1 MKTLTFINKK
11 GYCSRPVI
19 VDFANCTLDAIEP
32 VRAYIDDIYIA
43 PEDIEVRYK
52 KNGKEIVTK
61 AKKGDI
67 IISFYN
73 DPTVVNKIVVI
84 RNAEWRE
91 NVTSFLMEKAARQAK
106 AETAAS
112 LCKEPCYSSD
122 SCQF

>member
-11 GYCSRPVI
+11 SYCSRPVI
-19 VDFANCTLDAIEP
+19 VDFANCTLDTIEP
-32 VRAYIDDIYIA
+32 VRAYIDDIYVA

-67 IISFYN
+67 IISFYD

-84 RNAEWRE
+84 KNAEWRE

-112 LCKEPCYSSD
+112 LCKEPCCASN

>member
-11 GYCSRPVI
+11 GYCLRPVI
-19 VDFANCTLDAIEP
+19 VDFASCTLDTIEP
-32 VRAYIDDIYIA
+32 IRVYIDDVYVA

-67 IISFYN
+67 IISFYD
-73 DPTVVNKIVVI
+73 DPTIINRIVVI
-84 RNAEWRE
+84 KNDEWRE
-91 NVTSFLMEKAARQAK
+91 NVANFLMEKAARQAK

-112 LCKEPCYSSD
+112 LCDKPCYAKD